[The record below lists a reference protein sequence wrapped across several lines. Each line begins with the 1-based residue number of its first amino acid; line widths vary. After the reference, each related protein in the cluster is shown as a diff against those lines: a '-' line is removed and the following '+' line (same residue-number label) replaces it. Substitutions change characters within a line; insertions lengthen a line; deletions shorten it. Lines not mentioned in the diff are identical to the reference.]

1 MASFF
6 AIIPFKKEEPLAISD
21 DLEAALKIIEN
32 FKLEGI
38 RTYFMEMTEMELVHY
53 ILTDIIDNEVFDY
66 SRRGFE
72 DYGL

>member
-1 MASFF
+1 
-6 AIIPFKKEEPLAISD
+6 
-21 DLEAALKIIEN
+21 
-32 FKLEGI
+32 
-38 RTYFMEMTEMELVHY
+38 MEMTEMELVHY